1 MPKRP
6 SSLVI
11 SPDSQI
17 ICADKFGDVYAL
29 PILDTGVT
37 NSTSA
42 TRATKPVFVKPA
54 ANPLTVHSKGNLQ
67 ALANQHRQI
76 ELASQGKDH
85 HSKRAEEPTFEL
97 SLLLGHVSMLTA
109 VALSENG
116 DRKYIVTSDRDEH
129 IRVTRYIPQTHII
142 QSYCLGHKDFIGDF
156 IIPESKKNVL
166 VSGGGDEDLL
176 VWDWENGKLL
186 SQTSILAMV
195 KEVFPDVTKV
205 AVSGLSSLQYPS
217 ESGPLTYV
225 LAICER

>member
-1 MPKRP
+1 M
-6 SSLVI
+6 
-11 SPDSQI
+11 
-17 ICADKFGDVYAL
+17 
-29 PILDTGVT
+29 
-37 NSTSA
+37 
-42 TRATKPVFVKPA
+42 
-54 ANPLTVHSKGNLQ
+54 HSKGNLQ

-129 IRVTRYIPQTHII
+129 IRITRYIPQTHII

-156 IIPESKKNVL
+156 TIPESKKNVL
-166 VSGGGDEDLL
+166 ISGGGDDDLF
-176 VWDWENGKLL
+176 VWHWENGKLL
-186 SQTSILAMV
+186 SRTSILAMA
-195 KEVFPDVTKV
+195 KEAFQDITSV